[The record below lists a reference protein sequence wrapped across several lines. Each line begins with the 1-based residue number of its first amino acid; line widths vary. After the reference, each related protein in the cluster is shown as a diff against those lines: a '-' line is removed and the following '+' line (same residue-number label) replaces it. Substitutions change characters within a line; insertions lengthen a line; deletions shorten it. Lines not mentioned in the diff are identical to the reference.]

1 MPLSN
6 VLILTGIIVAFGLFA
21 LVLAW
26 GSRQTRNI
34 ARYEAPRD
42 EQDQVVETK
51 KAA

>member
-6 VLILTGIIVAFGLFA
+6 VLILIGIVAAFGLFA

-34 ARYEAPRD
+34 ERYEAPRHD
-42 EQDQVVETK
+42 QDQEVETK